1 MNAPLSVLIVE
12 DSADD
17 ARLLVRHLQ
26 QAGHEVLHER
36 VETAEALAA
45 ALERR
50 NWDVVLSDYRLPD
63 FDAGAALALLQE
75 SGRDIPFI
83 VVSGAIREEAAVELM
98 RRGANDYLMK
108 SNLSRLAPVV
118 LREIADAGER
128 RERRRA
134 ETALRESEERF
145 RAMADSAADAIV
157 AADDDGLIRY
167 FSRGAETVFGH
178 AAAEAL
184 GQPVTLLIPPQ
195 HQEAHRAGMRRYL
208 DTHESRIMGH
218 VVELEGR
225 RKDGSLFPIEIAL
238 SAAGVGGR
246 TQFTAIIR
254 DIGARKAMEAEL
266 QRRIEENERARAA
279 LREYAVQPI
288 RQHRAVAQRGRAAV
302 SPQAERIAVRQRHV
316 IQCGRGLIDVD
327 VGQAAV

>member
-75 SGRDIPFI
+75 SRRDIPFI

-178 AAAEAL
+178 AAAEVL

-208 DTHESRIMGH
+208 DTHESRIMGR
-218 VVELEGR
+218 VVELEGC

-246 TQFTAIIR
+246 TQFTAVIR
-254 DIGARKAMEAEL
+254 DITVTRCWKTPTATWWCCRTA
-266 QRRIEENERARAA
+266 
-279 LREYAVQPI
+279 
-288 RQHRAVAQRGRAAV
+288 
-302 SPQAERIAVRQRHV
+302 
-316 IQCGRGLIDVD
+316 C
-327 VGQAAV
+327 

>member
-1 MNAPLSVLIVE
+1 MNARLSVLIVE

-75 SGRDIPFI
+75 SRRDIPFI

-98 RRGANDYLMK
+98 RRGADDYLMK
-108 SNLSRLAPVV
+108 SNLSRLAPAV

-208 DTHESRIMGH
+208 DTHESRIMGR
-218 VVELEGR
+218 VVELEGC
-225 RKDGSLFPIEIAL
+225 RKDGRLFPIEIAL

-246 TQFTAIIR
+246 TQFTAVIR
-254 DIGARKAMEAEL
+254 DITARKAMEAEL
-266 QRRIEENERARAA
+266 QRRVEENERALPCSACWRTSARRRRRSAA
-279 LREYAVQPI
+279 
-288 RQHRAVAQRGRAAV
+288 
-302 SPQAERIAVRQRHV
+302 
-316 IQCGRGLIDVD
+316 
-327 VGQAAV
+327 